1 MPSRSPLAPRIA
13 FPALVAAAL
22 LAAAM
27 LLAPPAEAAGP
38 FEAGTRVVLR
48 GEGGDCTPLRDAP
61 SPSAPAAHCLPDGSA
76 ATTTGDRL
84 TAGGVDW
91 EYVRADGGRGGYAD
105 ARRLA
110 PAEDGG
116 APSGAQPG
124 ADAPSGAQ
132 QGDDAPSGAQP
143 GDAAPSGAQPG
154 GDAPSGAQPG
164 ADAPSGAQQG
174 ADAPSGAQ
182 PGADAAAGTL
192 PIPPPGGFTQG
203 LAGAA
208 DPRAVAAAQPFEVV
222 AMWLFEPPSQTHL
235 TYIPGAPDFVNTLGD
250 ASLRADSVITVRRAG
265 VLDREALPP
274 PPAAPP
280 DAAIE
285 GTPNAFPAPPAGGY
299 AQGLA
304 GTNDP
309 VALAAAQ
316 PFGVRAIWVLDAPSQ
331 EWLTYIPGAP
341 AFVNTLARGLL
352 RPGSA
357 VTIRAA
363 EPAPEPE
370 PEPEAGTTVE
380 VTITY
385 YYCEGT
391 GGDGGGFCGH
401 MANGEIVHDG
411 AAACARS
418 RLGERFRIVGDPK
431 VYTCKDT
438 GSAVDG
444 LHRDIWFRYS
454 ADAAAWARRM
464 LDAGHFED
472 RQLADGRWQRYARI
486 AILP

>member
-1 MPSRSPLAPRIA
+1 
-13 FPALVAAAL
+13 
-22 LAAAM
+22 
-27 LLAPPAEAAGP
+27 
-38 FEAGTRVVLR
+38 
-48 GEGGDCTPLRDAP
+48 
-61 SPSAPAAHCLPDGSA
+61 
-76 ATTTGDRL
+76 
-84 TAGGVDW
+84 
-91 EYVRADGGRGGYAD
+91 
-105 ARRLA
+105 
-110 PAEDGG
+110 
-116 APSGAQPG
+116 
-124 ADAPSGAQ
+124 
-132 QGDDAPSGAQP
+132 
-143 GDAAPSGAQPG
+143 
-154 GDAPSGAQPG
+154 
-164 ADAPSGAQQG
+164 
-174 ADAPSGAQ
+174 
-182 PGADAAAGTL
+182 
-192 PIPPPGGFTQG
+192 
-203 LAGAA
+203 
-208 DPRAVAAAQPFEVV
+208 
-222 AMWLFEPPSQTHL
+222 MWLFEPPSQTHL

-285 GTPNAFPAPPAGGY
+285 GTPNVFPAPPAGGY

-309 VALAAAQ
+309 AALAAAQ
-316 PFGVRAIWVLDAPSQ
+316 PFEVRAIWVLDAPSQ

-357 VTIRAA
+357 VTIRTA
-363 EPAPEPE
+363 EPEPEPE

-418 RLGERFRIVGDPK
+418 RLGERFRIVGDPA

-472 RQLADGRWQRYARI
+472 RQLADGSWRRYARI